1 MRIFLGLGTNLG
13 DREANLIRAKDLLVK
28 NGVMILGQSQ
38 VLETKPLYGVKQP
51 DYLNQVVEAR
61 ADASA
66 EELLFICK
74 KIEKEMG
81 RPVDLPISN
90 VKFGGVCARAQSAPP
105 PERGKRV
112 RNESRIID
120 IDILFYGEEKVEMAN
135 LLLPHHGVF
144 ERGFVIRG
152 MCELAPEFFERMREK
167 STKIRKNLRKRAW
180 NVHNLCS

>member
-13 DREANLIRAKDLLVK
+13 DRDANLVRAKDLLVK

-38 VLETKPLYGVKQP
+38 VLETAPLYGVKQP
-51 DYLNQVVEAR
+51 DYLNQVVEAKWEAQEAR
-61 ADASA
+61 AQASA

-90 VKFGGVCARAQSAPP
+90 VKFACARAQSGGAWA
-105 PERGKRV
+105 

-120 IDILFYGEEKVEMAN
+120 IDILFYGEEKVDIKNPPLN
-135 LLLPHHGVF
+135 LLVPHHGVF
-144 ERGFVIRG
+144 EREFVVSG
-152 MCELAPEFFERMREK
+152 MRELAPEFFERMRKK
-167 STKIRKNLRKRAW
+167 STKNAKKFA
-180 NVHNLCS
+180 